1 MTPSSDYN
9 VILINLDGLRNDKV
23 ELCPSLR
30 LLKERSYYFP
40 KMFTVAPYTFAAL
53 PAVFSGMYASKNGA
67 NAYYNMF
74 NFRKDK
80 IETLAEIMQ
89 KSGFYTSCDI
99 IDDSVVPNQ
108 GFDEYNIYDE
118 NTVDFQQRHMEF
130 IQRLSKKDKFF
141 LFLHNTETHKKFV
154 RDIIDKKKSSK
165 NFSYDKKT
173 KNSVYESFL
182 QDTDE
187 YISLIINTI
196 KDCNIKEKTVLI
208 IFSDHGTSLG
218 EKDGEEFYGTFVYDY
233 TINVFCIMHV
243 PGMDSDVIDKQC
255 RTIDLLP
262 TIAELISAK
271 FNNEKEKIQGESLF
285 PLIRNKNMEEREVF
299 VETGGL
305 YGPWPSPKKHNVFC
319 IRKNKKKLIYNQTPK
334 TWEFYDLESDPK
346 ELNNIYAKE
355 SELTKFYKERL
366 FHYLKENLIQ

>member
-141 LFLHNTETHKKFV
+141 LFLHNTETYKKFV

-262 TIAELISAK
+262 TIAELINAK

-355 SELTKFYKERL
+355 SELIKFYKERL

>member
-1 MTPSSDYN
+1 
-9 VILINLDGLRNDKV
+9 
-23 ELCPSLR
+23 
-30 LLKERSYYFP
+30 
-40 KMFTVAPYTFAAL
+40 
-53 PAVFSGMYASKNGA
+53 
-67 NAYYNMF
+67 MF
-74 NFRKDK
+74 NFKRDK
-80 IETLAEIMQ
+80 IETLSEIMQ
-89 KSGFYTSCDI
+89 KTGHYTSCDI

-118 NTVDFQQRHMEF
+118 KTVDFQQRHMEL

-154 RDIIDKKKSSK
+154 RDVIDKEKSSK

-173 KNSVYESFL
+173 KKSVYESFL

-187 YISLIINTI
+187 YVSLIVNTI
-196 KDCNIKEKTVLI
+196 KDCNIEEKTVLI

-218 EKDGEEFYGTFVYDY
+218 EKDGEQFYGTFVYDY

-243 PGMDSDVIDKQC
+243 PGMGSDIIDKQC

-262 TIAELISAK
+262 TIGELVNAK
-271 FNNEKEKIQGESLF
+271 FNKQKEKIQGESLF
-285 PLIRNKNMEEREVF
+285 PMIQDKNTQEREVF

-319 IRKNKKKLIYNQTPK
+319 VRKNNKKLIYNETPK

-346 ELNNIYAKE
+346 ELNNIYDEE
-355 SELTKFYKERL
+355 SQLEQSYKEILYR
-366 FHYLKENLIQ
+366 YLKDNSIH

>member
-40 KMFTVAPYTFAAL
+40 KMFTVAPYTFASLAS
-53 PAVFSGMYASKNGA
+53 VFSGMYPSRHGV

-80 IETLAEIMQ
+80 IETLSEIMQ
-89 KSGFYTSCDI
+89 KTGHYTSCDI
-99 IDDSVVPNQ
+99 IDNTVVPNQ

-118 NTVDFQQRHMEF
+118 KTVDFQQRHMEF

-355 SELTKFYKERL
+355 SELIKFYKERL